1 VSLNL
6 KPVDYLVMLKAEYAE
21 FRRDPAFVR
30 KAIICCTLSN
40 ALPEIIFAE
49 YGSTELNRV
58 HNATSHNKYRDY
70 LRGECEAHHT
80 VRDICDF
87 SKHGPKLHRASVSV
101 IDTKLIRRVESFLF
115 GLLALAAH
123 REVER
128 LMISH
133 KDGRTQLMDEVLEQV
148 IASWDVIFPRDGL

>member
-1 VSLNL
+1 MSLNL
-6 KPVDYLVMLKAEYAE
+6 KPVEYLVMLKEEYAE

-30 KAIICCTLSN
+30 KAIICCALWN

-49 YGSTELNRV
+49 YGSTEPHRV
-58 HNATSHNKYRDY
+58 HNVTSHCKYRDY

-87 SKHGPKLHRASVSV
+87 SKHGPKLHRPSVSV
-101 IDTKLIRRVESFLF
+101 TDTKLIRRVESFVF
-115 GLLALAAH
+115 GLLKLAMN

-128 LMISH
+128 LMIEH
-133 KDGRTQLMDEVLEQV
+133 KDGRTELMDDVLQQV
-148 IASWDVIFPRDGL
+148 IASWDAIFARDEL

>member
-30 KAIICCTLSN
+30 KAIICCALSN

-49 YGSTELNRV
+49 YGSTEPHRV
-58 HNATSHNKYRDY
+58 HNATSHYKYRDY

-101 IDTKLIRRVESFLF
+101 TDTKLIRRVESFLY
-115 GLLALAAH
+115 GLLALTMH

-128 LMISH
+128 LMIEH
-133 KDGRTQLMDEVLEQV
+133 KDGRTELMDDVLQQV
-148 IASWDVIFPRDGL
+148 IGSWDAIFTRDGL

>member
-1 VSLNL
+1 MSLNL
-6 KPVDYLVMLKAEYAE
+6 KPVEYLVMLKDEYAE

-30 KAIICCTLSN
+30 KAINCCALSN

-49 YGSTELNRV
+49 YGSTEPHRV
-58 HNATSHNKYRDY
+58 HGATSLWHYRDY
-70 LRGECEAHHT
+70 LKGQCEAHHT

-87 SKHGPKLHRASVSV
+87 SKHGPRLNRPCVTVKDANLV
-101 IDTKLIRRVESFLF
+101 KRVEGFF
-115 GLLALAAH
+115 QGLLALTSH

-133 KDGRTQLMDEVLEQV
+133 LDGRTQLMDDILRQV
-148 IASWDVIFPRDGL
+148 IASWDVIFARDGL